1 MISGVQARTARKLL
15 GWSLQDVA
23 IRMVVGDNI
32 LVAFER
38 RKRLPLALDRTK
50 LRLAFEAAGVE
61 FADADPGVTLKAT
74 Q

>member
-15 GWSLQDVA
+15 GWTLEEVA
-23 IRMVVGDNI
+23 TRMIVGDNI
-32 LVAFER
+32 MFAFER

-61 FADADPGVTLKAT
+61 FTDADLGVKLRAT
-74 Q
+74 R

>member
-61 FADADPGVTLKAT
+61 FTDADPGVTLKAT